1 MHFATSRLAPAS
13 PAQAQVRLS
22 AVSNER
28 IEMDPARTTE
38 ATVGTRTLCNCIYCA
53 DSRRLDMIEDGVVD
67 LVICSPPYNVGK
79 NYKNHNDALPL
90 DEYLALL
97 RDVWVEC
104 KRVMRPGARICV
116 NVAGVDRQPYLPLQ
130 SFITL
135 QLRDLGFLMR
145 GQIIWDKAASVGV
158 STAWGSWQRPSNPT
172 LRDIH
177 EYIIVFCKDQFR
189 LEQPKGET
197 DLTSEEFTQL
207 TKSIWTFPTGSA
219 RKVGHPAPFP
229 VELPARSGSTP
240 GKAPSCSI
248 RSAAPGQLASPPASW
263 TASGSALTST
273 RITWRLRRR
282 GWRRRVKPRQLC
294 SRSRRRRS
302 GCGGG
307 GAGGSRLLRWA
318 RPPLGRRFCTRQWI
332 RHVGQERVSCPRP
345 GPTPANSVQG

>member
-172 LRDIH
+172 LRDVH

-229 VELPARSGSTP
+229 GELPARLIRLYSWKGALVLDPFCGSGST
-240 GKAPSCSI
+240 CV
-248 RSAAPGQLASPPASW
+248 AASQLDRLWIGVDIDPHYVEIAEKRVAEEGE
-263 TASGSALTST
+263 TQAALFS
-273 RITWRLRRR
+273 
-282 GWRRRVKPRQLC
+282 
-294 SRSRRRRS
+294 
-302 GCGGG
+302 
-307 GAGGSRLLRWA
+307 
-318 RPPLGRRFCTRQWI
+318 
-332 RHVGQERVSCPRP
+332 E
-345 GPTPANSVQG
+345 

>member
-1 MHFATSRLAPAS
+1 MDAARAS
-13 PAQAQVRLS
+13 EP
-22 AVSNER
+22 
-28 IEMDPARTTE
+28 II
-38 ATVGTRTLCNCIYCA
+38 GTRTLVNRIYCA

-145 GQIIWDKAASVGV
+145 GQVIWDKAASVGV

-172 LRDIH
+172 LRDVH

-197 DLTSEEFTQL
+197 DLTSEEFTAL

-229 VELPARSGSTP
+229 VELPARLIRLYSWKGALVLDPFCGSGSTCVAASQLERNWIGVDIDPHYVEIALKRVAIEGKNQDCLFP
-240 GKAPSCSI
+240 G
-248 RSAAPGQLASPPASW
+248 
-263 TASGSALTST
+263 
-273 RITWRLRRR
+273 
-282 GWRRRVKPRQLC
+282 
-294 SRSRRRRS
+294 
-302 GCGGG
+302 
-307 GAGGSRLLRWA
+307 
-318 RPPLGRRFCTRQWI
+318 
-332 RHVGQERVSCPRP
+332 
-345 GPTPANSVQG
+345 